1 MKVRVLRRNPDKIG
15 RLFGLIRLMS
25 LRIYSELW
33 TLMGQ
38 EVLNIL
44 VVDGVSDRRLH
55 VEKYNLDI
63 VPKEMTRCQRN
74 AMGNLYVALV
84 EKLS

>member
-44 VVDGVSDRRLH
+44 VVDGVSLLIG
-55 VEKYNLDI
+55 VC
-63 VPKEMTRCQRN
+63 M
-74 AMGNLYVALV
+74 
-84 EKLS
+84 